1 MLYLSIAKV
10 FGTLGTLLL
19 TPAKGV
25 SECKDFRKPW
35 LTSQAFLLI
44 RVHTHTD
51 KELCL
56 YFCVLQTLST
66 SVSIIEEAMCSLGT
80 WTSMHILGQF
90 FN

>member
-44 RVHTHTD
+44 RVHTHTLT
-51 KELCL
+51 KNFVFIFVCYRL
-56 YFCVLQTLST
+56 
-66 SVSIIEEAMCSLGT
+66 
-80 WTSMHILGQF
+80 
-90 FN
+90 